1 MKNYRVLA
9 ITDRSDLPETELFIR
24 LKNIGVDIEVACN
37 PTGRYH
43 PRLEKSGIIFY
54 PLFLKTRFSPAGMR
68 EIREILDR
76 KMYDII
82 YCFNNHATSNLILS
96 RAGRTAKVVTY
107 RGTVG
112 NINFFSPASW
122 TTHLNPRVN
131 RIICVSRAVRDHL
144 NAMQW
149 MGIKFSSGRAVA
161 IYKGHDLAWYQD
173 APTDLSEFGI
183 SKTDFVVC
191 FAGRDRPHK
200 GAHVIVES
208 ARFLP
213 KDLPVHFILMG
224 KISENRK
231 LIRQISESPLRHRI
245 HLPGFRN
252 DAPAVIAAGD
262 VFVMPSTKREGLSRA
277 VIEAMC
283 YGIPPIVT
291 DVGGLPELVTDKES
305 GLVIPPGDP
314 RALAR
319 AIVDLYENP
328 ETRNRLGKNAR
339 IRIDRHF
346 NINTTV
352 EQTRKVFEDLMAEK
366 NHPI

>member
-1 MKNYRVLA
+1 MTPYRVLA

-24 LKNIGVDIEVACN
+24 LRQIGVDIEVACN
-37 PTGRYH
+37 PTGRFH
-43 PRLEKSGIIFY
+43 TRLEKSGIVFY
-54 PLFLKTRFSPAGMR
+54 PLILKTRFSPSGMKKLR
-68 EIREILDR
+68 EIFER
-76 KMYDII
+76 KPYDII

-96 RAGRTAKVVTY
+96 RAEQNAKIVTY

-122 TTHLNPRVN
+122 TTHLNPRVK

-144 NAMQW
+144 NDMRF
-149 MGIKFSSGRAVA
+149 MGLKFKPGRAVA
-161 IYKGHDLAWYQD
+161 IYKGHDLDWYRD
-173 APTDLSEFGI
+173 KPADLSEFGI
-183 SKTDFVVC
+183 SKNDFVVT

-200 GAHVIVES
+200 GAHVIVD
-208 ARFLP
+208 AAKFLP
-213 KDLPVHFILMG
+213 PDMPVHFILMG
-224 KISENRK
+224 KIAENKKLIGQIAENR
-231 LIRQISESPLRHRI
+231 QRHRI

-291 DVGGLPELVTDKES
+291 NVGGLPELVTDNDT
-305 GLVIPPGDP
+305 GYVIPPNDP
-314 RALAR
+314 QALAR
-319 AIVDLYENP
+319 RIIDLYGDP
-328 ETRNRLGKNAR
+328 ATRKRLGENAR
-339 IRIDRHF
+339 ARINEHF

-352 EQTRKVFEDLMAEK
+352 AQTRQVFEELMADTA
-366 NHPI
+366 

>member
-24 LKNIGVDIEVACN
+24 LRQSGVDIEVACN

-43 PRLEKSGIIFY
+43 PRLEKSGIAFY
-54 PLFLKTRFSPAGMR
+54 PLILKTRFSPAGMG
-68 EIREILDR
+68 EIRRILDA
-76 KMYDII
+76 KPYDII

-96 RAGRTAKVVTY
+96 RAGRQAKVITY

-122 TTHLNPRVN
+122 TTHLNPRVK

-149 MGIKFSSGRAVA
+149 MGIKFAPGRAVA
-161 IYKGHDLAWYQD
+161 IYKGHDLAWYRD
-173 APTDLSEFGI
+173 TPADLREFGI
-183 SKTDFVVC
+183 SENDFVVT

-208 ARFLP
+208 AKFLP
-213 KDLPVHFILMG
+213 KELPVHFILMG
-224 KISENRK
+224 KISENPK
-231 LIRQISESPLRHRI
+231 LIRQISESPLKERF

-262 VFVMPSTKREGLSRA
+262 AFIMPSTKREGLSRA
-277 VIEAMC
+277 VIEAMS

-291 DVGGLPELVTDKES
+291 NVGGLPELVADNES
-305 GLVIPPGDP
+305 GYVIPPGDP
-314 RALAR
+314 QALAR
-319 AIVDLYENP
+319 RIIDLYEHP
-328 ETRNRLGKNAR
+328 GTRKRLGENAR
-339 IRIDRHF
+339 VRIDTHF
-346 NINTTV
+346 NIDTTV
-352 EQTRKVFEDLMAEK
+352 AQTRKVFEELMTEAS
-366 NHPI
+366 